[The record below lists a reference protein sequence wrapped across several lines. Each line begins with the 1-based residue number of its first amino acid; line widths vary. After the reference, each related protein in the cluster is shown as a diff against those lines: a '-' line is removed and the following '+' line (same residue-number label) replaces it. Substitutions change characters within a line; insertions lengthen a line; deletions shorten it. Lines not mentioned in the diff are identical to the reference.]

1 MAARVLDGKA
11 CAAQLRENTAMRL
24 ALLASRGITV
34 GVAVVRVG
42 DDEASVLY
50 ARSLEKAF
58 AKAGVAFR
66 LEALAADAG
75 ESAVRERLATLGA
88 DTSVHGIL
96 LQEPV
101 PAPLE
106 AEALAMLI
114 DPSKDIDGVHPLSA
128 GRLMQGRA
136 DGFVPATA
144 LGGMLLLEREQI
156 PLKGQRAVV
165 IGRSNIVG
173 RPMALLLLHRHATV
187 TICHSRTVDLP
198 AVAREADVLIA
209 ALGRPGFVTPD
220 FVKPGAVVVD
230 FGINYVD
237 GAMRG
242 DVDPA
247 VAEIAGALTPT
258 PGGTGAVTTA
268 ALLHNAVLAAERA

>member
-1 MAARVLDGKA
+1 LDGKA